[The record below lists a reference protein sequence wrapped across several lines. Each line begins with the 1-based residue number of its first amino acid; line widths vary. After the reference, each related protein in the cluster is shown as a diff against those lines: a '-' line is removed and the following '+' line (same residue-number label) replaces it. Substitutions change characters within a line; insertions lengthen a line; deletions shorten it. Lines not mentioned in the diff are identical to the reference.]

1 MNKQALCQTGLFLK
15 GKGEYMNRT
24 SKMGALFQ
32 DGFLVSGLDFP
43 GRISAGTKLTCN
55 SFLIQC
61 KLAFILINVHFSLF
75 FPWF

>member
-32 DGFLVSGLDFP
+32 DGFLFFWFQ
-43 GRISAGTKLTCN
+43 ALTFQAEFRQEQN
-55 SFLIQC
+55 
-61 KLAFILINVHFSLF
+61 
-75 FPWF
+75 